1 MAAASAET
9 AEPAGAARPGRPDR
23 SATQPIVLLGSLSAL
38 AALSLDMY
46 VPGLPAL
53 AADLRT
59 TASSAQL
66 TLTACLIGLALGQ
79 LLTGPLSD
87 AHGRRRPLLAGMTV
101 YTAAS
106 VLCALAPSIWLL
118 IALRLVQGAAG
129 GSAIVVATAAVR
141 DRGGSGPSNGGDS
154 SDGSESANG
163 GGTATAKSFAT
174 LMVVNGIAPIAAPVV
189 GGQLLHWTTWRGVF
203 LVLAGIGA
211 VLLAVSVPLFGE
223 SLPPERRRTGGGGAR
238 VLLPV
243 YRRLLRDRVFL
254 GCLLGNGLALGGM
267 FGYISGSPFV
277 LQDIHG
283 LTAQQ
288 YSLVFASNGAG
299 IVLCSQLSHALV
311 GRFSPRALMAA
322 GLCGSTV
329 GGAGV
334 LLSVLSGAGLP
345 VLLPLL
351 FLNVASLGLVLP
363 NAGAL
368 ALGGHADAAGAAA
381 SLLGP
386 TPYVL
391 GALASPLVGL
401 GGQHDA
407 APTGVVIALFD
418 AIALAAFAGL
428 ARRPITKEQ

>member
-1 MAAASAET
+1 MAASAELT
-9 AEPAGAARPGRPDR
+9 EPAEAARPAESTR
-23 SATQPIVLLGSLSAL
+23 SAGQPIILLGALSAL

-46 VPGLPAL
+46 VPGLPAM

-59 TASSAQL
+59 TASATQL

-79 LLTGPLSD
+79 LFVGPLSD
-87 AHGRRRPLLAGMTV
+87 ARGRRRPLLIGMAL

-106 VLCALAPSIWLL
+106 VLCALAPSVWLL
-118 IALRLVQGAAG
+118 IPMRLVQGAAG
-129 GSAIVVATAAVR
+129 GAGMVIATAAVR
-141 DRGGSGPSNGGDS
+141 DRGEN
-154 SDGSESANG
+154 
-163 GGTATAKSFAT
+163 GTATARLFAT
-174 LMVVNGIAPIAAPVV
+174 LMVVNGIAPIAAPVI

-211 VLLAVSVPLFGE
+211 ALLATSVFLFSE
-223 SLPPERRRTGGGGAR
+223 SHPAERRRASGGGVRA
-238 VLLPV
+238 LMPV
-243 YRRLLRDRVFL
+243 YRRLLRDRVFV

-288 YSLVFASNGAG
+288 YSLVFAANGTG
-299 IVLCSQLSHALV
+299 IVIGSQASCVLV
-311 GRFSPRALMAA
+311 GRFSARSLMLA
-322 GLCGSTV
+322 GLTGVTA
-329 GGAGV
+329 GGIGV
-334 LLSVLSGAGLP
+334 LLSVLTGAGLG
-345 VLLPLL
+345 VLLPML
-351 FLNVASLGLVLP
+351 FLNVACLGLVLP

-368 ALGGHADAAGAAA
+368 GLAKHGDAAGAAA

-401 GGQHDA
+401 GGRHDA
-407 APTGVVIALFD
+407 APMGVVIALFD
-418 AIALAAFAGL
+418 ALALGAFAILTRGT
-428 ARRPITKEQ
+428 RTE

>member
-1 MAAASAET
+1 MAAPAEIST
-9 AEPAGAARPGRPDR
+9 GTSTR
-23 SATQPIVLLGSLSAL
+23 SGQQPIVLLGSLSAL

-46 VPGLPAL
+46 VPGLPAM
-53 AADLRT
+53 AADLHT
-59 TASSAQL
+59 TASATQL

-79 LLTGPLSD
+79 LFVGPLSD
-87 AHGRRRPLLAGMTV
+87 ARGRRRPLLVGMTL

-118 IALRLVQGAAG
+118 IPMRLVQGAAG
-129 GSAIVVATAAVR
+129 GAGMVISTAAVR
-141 DRGGSGPSNGGDS
+141 DRGKS
-154 SDGSESANG
+154 
-163 GGTATAKSFAT
+163 GTATARLFAT
-174 LMVVNGIAPIAAPVV
+174 LMVVNGIAPIAAPVF

-211 VLLAVSVPLFGE
+211 ALLATSFFLFGE
-223 SLPPERRRTGGGGAR
+223 SLPTERRRTGGGPRA
-238 VLLPV
+238 LLPV
-243 YRRLLRDRVFL
+243 YRRLLRDRVFV

-288 YSLVFASNGAG
+288 YSLVFATNGAG
-299 IVLCSQLSHALV
+299 IVLASQTSRALV
-311 GRFSPRALMAA
+311 GRFSAHALMLA
-322 GLCGSTV
+322 GLTGVTA
-329 GGAGV
+329 GGVGV
-334 LLSVLSGAGLP
+334 LLSTLTSAGLP

-351 FLNVASLGLVLP
+351 FLNVACLGLVLP

-368 ALGGHADAAGAAA
+368 GLAKHGDAAGAAA

-401 GGQHDA
+401 GGRHDA
-407 APTGVVIALFD
+407 VPMGVVIALFD
-418 AIALAAFAGL
+418 ALALTAFAILTG
-428 ARRPITKEQ
+428 RIPRSRTE

>member
-1 MAAASAET
+1 MAASAEIT
-9 AEPAGAARPGRPDR
+9 EPAEAARPAESTR
-23 SATQPIVLLGSLSAL
+23 SAGQPIILLGALSAL

-46 VPGLPAL
+46 VPGLPAM

-59 TASSAQL
+59 TASATQL

-79 LLTGPLSD
+79 LFIGPLSD
-87 AHGRRRPLLAGMTV
+87 ARGRRRPLLVGMTL

-118 IALRLVQGAAG
+118 IPMRLVQGAAG
-129 GSAIVVATAAVR
+129 GAAMVIATAAVR
-141 DRGGSGPSNGGDS
+141 DRGEN
-154 SDGSESANG
+154 
-163 GGTATAKSFAT
+163 GTATARLFAT
-174 LMVVNGIAPIAAPVV
+174 LMVVNGIAPIAAPVI

-211 VLLAVSVPLFGE
+211 ALLATSVFLFGE
-223 SLPPERRRTGGGGAR
+223 SLPAERRRTSGGGMRA
-238 VLLPV
+238 LMPV
-243 YRRLLRDRVFL
+243 YRRLLHDRVFV

-288 YSLVFASNGAG
+288 YSLVFAANGTG
-299 IVLCSQLSHALV
+299 IVLSSQASRVLV
-311 GRFSPRALMAA
+311 GRFSPRSLMLA
-322 GLCGSTV
+322 GLTGVTA
-329 GGAGV
+329 GGVGV
-334 LLSVLSGAGLP
+334 LLSVLANAGLP

-351 FLNVASLGLVLP
+351 FLNVACLGLVLP

-368 ALGGHADAAGAAA
+368 GLAKHGDAAGAAA

-401 GGQHDA
+401 GGRHDA
-407 APTGVVIALFD
+407 APMGVVIALFD
-418 AIALAAFAGL
+418 ALALGAFAILTRGT
-428 ARRPITKEQ
+428 RTE

>member
-1 MAAASAET
+1 MAASAEI
-9 AEPAGAARPGRPDR
+9 AEPAEAAGFDDSTR
-23 SATQPIVLLGSLSAL
+23 SAGQPIVLLGSLSAL

-46 VPGLPAL
+46 VPGLPAM
-53 AADLRT
+53 AADLGT
-59 TASSAQL
+59 TASATQL

-79 LLTGPLSD
+79 LFVGPLSD
-87 AHGRRRPLLAGMTV
+87 ARGRRSPLLFGMAL

-106 VLCALAPSIWLL
+106 ILCALAPSIWLL
-118 IALRLVQGAAG
+118 IPLRLVQGAAG
-129 GSAIVVATAAVR
+129 GAAMVIATAAVR
-141 DRGGSGPSNGGDS
+141 DRGEN
-154 SDGSESANG
+154 
-163 GGTATAKSFAT
+163 GTATAKLFAT
-174 LMVVNGIAPIAAPVV
+174 LMVINGIAPIAAPVF

-203 LVLAGIGA
+203 LVLGGIGA
-211 VLLAVSVPLFGE
+211 VLLAASFFLFGE
-223 SLPPERRRTGGGGAR
+223 SLPAARRRRTGGGVR

-243 YRRLLRDRVFL
+243 YRGLLRDWVFV

-299 IVLCSQLSHALV
+299 IVAGSQLSRSLV
-311 GRFSPRALMAA
+311 GRFGARRLMLVGLTGVAL
-322 GLCGSTV
+322 
-329 GGAGV
+329 GGFGV
-334 LLSVLSGAGLP
+334 LLCALGGAGLP
-345 VLLPLL
+345 LLLPML
-351 FLNVASLGLVLP
+351 FVNVACLGLVLP

-368 ALGGHADAAGAAA
+368 GLAGHGDAAGAAA

-401 GGQHDA
+401 GGRHDA
-407 APTGVVIALFD
+407 APMGVVIALFD
-418 AIALAAFAGL
+418 VLALTAFAILTRGGSE
-428 ARRPITKEQ
+428 RSGQK

>member
-1 MAAASAET
+1 MVGRALYQDLENTRMAASAET
-9 AEPAGAARPGRPDR
+9 AEPTGELAARAA
-23 SATQPIVLLGSLSAL
+23 ATQPILLLGSLSAL

-53 AADLRT
+53 ATDLHT
-59 TASSAQL
+59 SASAAQL

-79 LLTGPLSD
+79 LLTGPFSD
-87 AHGRRRPLLAGMTV
+87 ARGRRRPLLAGMAT

-106 VLCALAPSIWLL
+106 ALCALAPSIWLL
-118 IALRLVQGAAG
+118 VPLRLVQGAAG
-129 GSAIVVATAAVR
+129 GAAIVIATAAVR
-141 DRGGSGPSNGGDS
+141 DRG
-154 SDGSESANG
+154 AK
-163 GGTATAKSFAT
+163 GTATAKLFAT
-174 LMVVNGIAPIAAPVV
+174 LMVVNGIAPIAAPVI
-189 GGQLLHWTTWRGVF
+189 GGQLLHWTDWRGVF
-203 LVLAGIGA
+203 LVLSGIGA
-211 VLLAVSVPLFGE
+211 VLLAVSIPLFGE
-223 SLPPERRRTGGGGAR
+223 SLPAARRRRGGSGPG

-243 YRRLLRDRVFL
+243 YRRLLRDRVFV

-299 IVLCSQLSHALV
+299 IVACSQLSHWLV
-311 GRFSPRALMAA
+311 ERVHTRTLMLAGLTVTAA
-322 GLCGSTV
+322 GGV
-329 GGAGV
+329 GV
-334 LLSVLSGAGLP
+334 LLSVLTGAGLP
-345 VLLPLL
+345 VLLPVL
-351 FLNVASLGLVLP
+351 FLNVAGLGLVLP

-368 ALGGHADAAGAAA
+368 GLAEHGDAAGAAA

-386 TPYVL
+386 TPYLL

-407 APTGVVIALFD
+407 APMGVVIALFD
-418 AIALAAFAGL
+418 ALALGAFGIL
-428 ARRPITKEQ
+428 TRGTRTKE

>member
-1 MAAASAET
+1 MAAPAEL
-9 AEPAGAARPGRPDR
+9 ADGAAAPGPREHAG
-23 SATQPIVLLGSLSAL
+23 SQPIVLLGALSAL

-53 AADLRT
+53 ALDLHT
-59 TASSAQL
+59 SASAAQL
-66 TLTACLIGLALGQ
+66 TLTACLIGLAVGQ

-87 AHGRRRPLLAGMTV
+87 ARGRRRPLLIGMAL

-129 GSAIVVATAAVR
+129 GSAIVVSTAAVR
-141 DRGGSGPSNGGDS
+141 DRG
-154 SDGSESANG
+154 ANG
-163 GGTATAKSFAT
+163 TTTAKLFAA

-203 LVLAGIGA
+203 LVLGGIGA
-211 VLLAVSVPLFGE
+211 VLLAASVPLFGE
-223 SLPPERRRTGGGGAR
+223 SLPPSRRRRSGGGAGA
-238 VLLPV
+238 LLPV
-243 YRRLLRDRVFL
+243 YGRLLRDRVFV

-299 IVLCSQLSHALV
+299 IVLCSQLSHWLV
-311 GRFSPRALMAA
+311 GRVQPRTLMLS
-322 GLCGSTV
+322 GLAGSTC
-329 GGAGV
+329 GGVGV

-351 FLNVASLGLVLP
+351 FLNVACLGLVLP

-368 ALGGHADAAGAAA
+368 ALDGHADAAGAAA

-386 TPYVL
+386 TPYIL

-407 APTGVVIALFD
+407 APMGVVIALFD
-418 AIALAAFAGL
+418 ALALGAFAGL
-428 ARRPITKEQ
+428 ARRAGARRTGTEE

>member
-1 MAAASAET
+1 MAAPAET
-9 AEPAGAARPGRPDR
+9 IDPAEAARPGPLGRPP
-23 SATQPIVLLGSLSAL
+23 QPIVLLGALSAL

-53 AADLRT
+53 ATDLHT

-87 AHGRRRPLLAGMTV
+87 AHGRRRPLLAGMAL

-118 IALRLVQGAAG
+118 IPLRLVQGAAG

-141 DRGGSGPSNGGDS
+141 DRGEN
-154 SDGSESANG
+154 NT
-163 GGTATAKSFAT
+163 GTAKLFAV
-174 LMVVNGIAPIAAPVV
+174 LMVINGIAPIAAPVI

-211 VLLAVSVPLFGE
+211 VLLAASVPLFGE
-223 SLPPERRRTGGGGAR
+223 SLPPERRRRGGGVRA
-238 VLLPV
+238 LLPV

-254 GCLLGNGLALGGM
+254 GCLLGNGLALGSM

-299 IVLCSQLSHALV
+299 IVLGSQLSHRLV
-311 GRFSPRALMAA
+311 GRVSPRALMLA
-322 GLCGSTV
+322 GLCGSTA
-329 GGAGV
+329 GGVGV
-334 LLSVLSGAGLP
+334 LLSALSGAGLP

-351 FLNVASLGLVLP
+351 FLNVGSLGLVLP
-363 NAGAL
+363 NASAL
-368 ALGGHADAAGAAA
+368 ALDGHGDSAGAAA

-386 TPYVL
+386 TPYLL

-407 APTGVVIALFD
+407 APMGVIIAVFD
-418 AIALAAFAGL
+418 ALALGSFAVL
-428 ARRPITKEQ
+428 ARRTSTKEQ

>member
-1 MAAASAET
+1 MAASAEMT
-9 AEPAGAARPGRPDR
+9 EPAEGALPAQSIR
-23 SATQPIVLLGSLSAL
+23 SAGQPIILLGALSAL

-46 VPGLPAL
+46 VPGLPAM

-59 TASSAQL
+59 TAWATQL

-79 LLTGPLSD
+79 LFVGPLSD
-87 AHGRRRPLLAGMTV
+87 ARGRRRPLLIGMTL

-106 VLCALAPSIWLL
+106 VLCALAPSIWVL
-118 IALRLVQGAAG
+118 IPMRLVQGAAG
-129 GSAIVVATAAVR
+129 GAGMVIATAAVR
-141 DRGGSGPSNGGDS
+141 DRG
-154 SDGSESANG
+154 ES
-163 GGTATAKSFAT
+163 GTATARLFAT
-174 LMVVNGIAPIAAPVV
+174 LMVVNGIAPIAAPVI

-211 VLLAVSVPLFGE
+211 VLLATSVFLFGE
-223 SLPPERRRTGGGGAR
+223 SLPAERRRSSGGGVRA
-238 VLLPV
+238 LMPV
-243 YRRLLRDRVFL
+243 YRRLLHDRVFV

-288 YSLVFASNGAG
+288 YSLVFAANGTG
-299 IVLCSQLSHALV
+299 IVLGSQASRVLV
-311 GRFSPRALMAA
+311 GRFSARSLMLA
-322 GLCGSTV
+322 GLTGVTA
-329 GGAGV
+329 GGVGV
-334 LLSVLSGAGLP
+334 LLSVLVGAGLG
-345 VLLPLL
+345 VLLPML
-351 FLNVASLGLVLP
+351 FLNVACLGLVLP

-368 ALGGHADAAGAAA
+368 GLAKHGDAAGAAA

-401 GGQHDA
+401 GGRHDA
-407 APTGVVIALFD
+407 APMGVVIALFD
-418 AIALAAFAGL
+418 ALALGAFAILTRGT
-428 ARRPITKEQ
+428 RTE

>member
-1 MAAASAET
+1 MAASAEI
-9 AEPAGAARPGRPDR
+9 AEPAEAARPGRLPSR
-23 SATQPIVLLGSLSAL
+23 SASQPIVLLGALTAL

-53 AADLRT
+53 AADLGT
-59 TASSAQL
+59 TASAAQL

-79 LLTGPLSD
+79 LFVGPLSD
-87 AHGRRRPLLAGMTV
+87 ARGRRRPLLAGMAL

-106 VLCALAPSIWLL
+106 LLCALAPSIWML
-118 IALRLVQGAAG
+118 IPLRLVQGAAG
-129 GSAIVVATAAVR
+129 GAAIVIAMAAVR
-141 DRGGSGPSNGGDS
+141 DRGADR
-154 SDGSESANG
+154 
-163 GGTATAKSFAT
+163 TATAKLFAS
-174 LMVVNGIAPIAAPVV
+174 LMVVNGIAPIAAPVF
-189 GGQLLHWTTWRGVF
+189 GGQLLHWTSWRGVF

-211 VLLAVSVPLFGE
+211 ILLAVSVALFGE
-223 SLPPERRRTGGGGAR
+223 SLPAERRRSGGGAR
-238 VLLPV
+238 ALLPV
-243 YRRLLRDRVFL
+243 YRRLLKDRVFV

-267 FGYISGSPFV
+267 FAYISGSPFV

-299 IVLCSQLSHALV
+299 IVLCSQLSHWLADRL
-311 GRFSPRALMAA
+311 SPRTLMLI
-322 GLCGSTV
+322 GLLGNTA

-334 LLSVLSGAGLP
+334 LFATLSGAGLP

-351 FLNVASLGLVLP
+351 FLNVASLGLILP

-368 ALGGHADAAGAAA
+368 GLAKHGDSAGAAA

-386 TPYVL
+386 TPNIL

-407 APTGVVIALFD
+407 APMGVVIALFD
-418 AIALAAFAGL
+418 ALALGAFAIL
-428 ARRPITKEQ
+428 TSRTRTE

>member
-1 MAAASAET
+1 MAASAEI
-9 AEPAGAARPGRPDR
+9 AEPAEAARPGRLPAR
-23 SATQPIVLLGSLSAL
+23 SASQPIVLLGALTAL

-53 AADLRT
+53 AADLGT
-59 TASSAQL
+59 TASAAQL

-79 LLTGPLSD
+79 LFVGPLSD
-87 AHGRRRPLLAGMTV
+87 ARGRRRPLLVGMSL

-106 VLCALAPSIWLL
+106 LLCALAPSIWVL
-118 IALRLVQGAAG
+118 IPLRLVQGAAG
-129 GSAIVVATAAVR
+129 GAAIVIAMAAVR
-141 DRGGSGPSNGGDS
+141 DRGADR
-154 SDGSESANG
+154 
-163 GGTATAKSFAT
+163 TATAKLFAS
-174 LMVVNGIAPIAAPVV
+174 LMVVNGIAPIAAPVI
-189 GGQLLHWTTWRGVF
+189 GGQLLHWTSWRGVF

-211 VLLAVSVPLFGE
+211 ILLAASVALFGE
-223 SLPPERRRTGGGGAR
+223 SLPAERRRSGGGAHA
-238 VLLPV
+238 LLPV
-243 YRRLLRDRVFL
+243 YRRLLKDRVFV

-267 FGYISGSPFV
+267 FAYISGSPFV
-277 LQDIHG
+277 LQDIYG

-299 IVLCSQLSHALV
+299 IVLCSQLSHWLADRL
-311 GRFSPRALMAA
+311 SPRTLMLI
-322 GLCGSTV
+322 GLLGNTA

-334 LLSVLSGAGLP
+334 LFATLSGAGLP

-368 ALGGHADAAGAAA
+368 GLAKHGDAAGAAA

-386 TPYVL
+386 TPNIL

-407 APTGVVIALFD
+407 APMGVVIALFD
-418 AIALAAFAGL
+418 ALALGAFAIL
-428 ARRPITKEQ
+428 TRRTRTE

>member
-1 MAAASAET
+1 MALSAEISEPAEA
-9 AEPAGAARPGRPDR
+9 AEPGSSSR
-23 SATQPIVLLGSLSAL
+23 SAGQPIVLLGSLSAL

-46 VPGLPAL
+46 VPGLPAM
-53 AADLRT
+53 AADLGT
-59 TASSAQL
+59 TASATQL

-79 LLTGPLSD
+79 LFVGPISD
-87 AHGRRRPLLAGMTV
+87 ARGRRRPLLIGMAF

-106 VLCALAPSIWLL
+106 LLCALAPSVWLL
-118 IALRLVQGAAG
+118 IPLRLAQGAAG
-129 GSAIVVATAAVR
+129 GAAIVIATAAVR
-141 DRGGSGPSNGGDS
+141 DRGEN
-154 SDGSESANG
+154 
-163 GGTATAKSFAT
+163 GTATAKLFAT
-174 LMVVNGIAPIAAPVV
+174 LMVVNGIAPIAAPVF

-203 LVLAGIGA
+203 LVLGAIGA
-211 VLLAVSVPLFGE
+211 VLLLASFFLFGE
-223 SLPPERRRTGGGGAR
+223 SLPAERRRTGGGGVR
-238 VLLPV
+238 TLLPV

-299 IVLCSQLSHALV
+299 IVLGSQLSRWLV
-311 GRFSPRALMAA
+311 GRFGARRLMLVGLIGVTA
-322 GLCGSTV
+322 GGV
-329 GGAGV
+329 GV
-334 LLSVLSGAGLP
+334 LLCALGGAGLP
-345 VLLPLL
+345 VLLPML
-351 FLNVASLGLVLP
+351 FVNVGCLGLILP

-368 ALGGHADAAGAAA
+368 GLAEHGDVAGAAA

-401 GGQHDA
+401 GGRHDA
-407 APTGVVIALFD
+407 APMGVVIALFD
-418 AIALAAFAGL
+418 VLALGSFALLTRGGNEPE
-428 ARRPITKEQ
+428 AESRG

>member
-1 MAAASAET
+1 MAASAET
-9 AEPAGAARPGRPDR
+9 TEPAEAARPAEYTR
-23 SATQPIVLLGSLSAL
+23 SAGQPIILLGALSAL

-46 VPGLPAL
+46 VPGLPAM
-53 AADLRT
+53 AADLKT
-59 TASSAQL
+59 TASATQL

-79 LLTGPLSD
+79 LFVGPLSD
-87 AHGRRRPLLAGMTV
+87 ARGRRRPLLIGMTL

-118 IALRLVQGAAG
+118 IPMRLVQGAAG
-129 GSAIVVATAAVR
+129 GAAMVIATAAVR
-141 DRGGSGPSNGGDS
+141 DRGEN
-154 SDGSESANG
+154 
-163 GGTATAKSFAT
+163 GTATARLFAT
-174 LMVVNGIAPIAAPVV
+174 LMVVNGIAPIAAPVI

-211 VLLAVSVPLFGE
+211 ALLATSVFLFGE
-223 SLPPERRRTGGGGAR
+223 SHPVSRRRMSGGGIRA
-238 VLLPV
+238 LMPV
-243 YRRLLRDRVFL
+243 YRNLLRDRVFV

-288 YSLVFASNGAG
+288 YSLVFAANGTG
-299 IVLCSQLSHALV
+299 IVLGSQASRVLV
-311 GRFSPRALMAA
+311 GRFSARSLMLA
-322 GLCGSTV
+322 GLTGVSA
-329 GGAGV
+329 GGVGV
-334 LLSVLSGAGLP
+334 LLSVLANAGLP

-351 FLNVASLGLVLP
+351 FLNVACLGLVLP

-368 ALGGHADAAGAAA
+368 GLAKHGDAAGAAA

-401 GGQHDA
+401 GGRHDA
-407 APTGVVIALFD
+407 APMGVVIALFD
-418 AIALAAFAGL
+418 ALALGAFAILTRGT
-428 ARRPITKEQ
+428 RTE

>member
-1 MAAASAET
+1 MAAPAEL
-9 AEPAGAARPGRPDR
+9 ADAAAAPDPRDRAG
-23 SATQPIVLLGSLSAL
+23 SQPIVLLGALSAL

-53 AADLRT
+53 AVDLHT
-59 TASSAQL
+59 TASAAQL

-87 AHGRRRPLLAGMTV
+87 AHGRRRPVLIGMAV

-106 VLCALAPSIWLL
+106 ALCAFAPSIWLL

-141 DRGGSGPSNGGDS
+141 DRGGDDS
-154 SDGSESANG
+154 KD
-163 GGTATAKSFAT
+163 GGTTTAKLFAA
-174 LMVVNGIAPIAAPVV
+174 LMVVNGIAPIAAPVI

-211 VLLAVSVPLFGE
+211 LLLAASVPLFGE
-223 SLPPERRRTGGGGAR
+223 SLPPDRRRSDGGGVGALR
-238 VLLPV
+238 PV
-243 YRRLLRDRVFL
+243 YGRLLRDRVFV

-299 IVLCSQLSHALV
+299 IVLCSQASHWLV
-311 GRFSPRALMAA
+311 GRVSPHTLMTA
-322 GLCGSTV
+322 GLAGSTA
-329 GGAGV
+329 GGLGV

-351 FLNVASLGLVLP
+351 FLNVACLGLVLP

-386 TPYVL
+386 TPYIL

-407 APTGVVIALFD
+407 APMGVVIAAFD
-418 AIALAAFAGL
+418 ALALGAFAVL
-428 ARRPITKEQ
+428 ARGAGARTGTKE

>member
-1 MAAASAET
+1 MAASAET
-9 AEPAGAARPGRPDR
+9 AEPTGEAAVRTTVA
-23 SATQPIVLLGSLSAL
+23 SQPILLLGSLSAL

-53 AADLRT
+53 ATDLHT
-59 TASSAQL
+59 SASAAQL

-79 LLTGPLSD
+79 LLTGPFSD
-87 AHGRRRPLLAGMTV
+87 ARGRRRPLLAGMAT

-106 VLCALAPSIWLL
+106 ALCALAPSIWLL
-118 IALRLVQGAAG
+118 VPLRLVQGAAG
-129 GSAIVVATAAVR
+129 GAAIVIATAAVR
-141 DRGGSGPSNGGDS
+141 DRG
-154 SDGSESANG
+154 AN
-163 GGTATAKSFAT
+163 GTATAKLFAT
-174 LMVVNGIAPIAAPVV
+174 LMVVNGIAPIAAPVI
-189 GGQLLHWTTWRGVF
+189 GGQLLHWTDWRGVF

-211 VLLAVSVPLFGE
+211 ILLAVSIPLFGE
-223 SLPPERRRTGGGGAR
+223 SLPAERRRGGGSGPG

-243 YRRLLRDRVFL
+243 YRRLLRDRVFV

-288 YSLVFASNGAG
+288 YSLVFACNGAG
-299 IVLCSQLSHALV
+299 IVAGSQLSHWLV
-311 GRFSPRALMAA
+311 ERVRARTLMLA
-322 GLCGSTV
+322 GLTATAA

-334 LLSVLSGAGLP
+334 LLCVLAGAGLP
-345 VLLPLL
+345 VLLPML
-351 FLNVASLGLVLP
+351 FLNVAGLGLVLP

-368 ALGGHADAAGAAA
+368 ALAEHGDAAGAAA

-386 TPYVL
+386 TPYLL

-407 APTGVVIALFD
+407 VPMGVVIALFD
-418 AIALAAFAGL
+418 ALALGAFGIL
-428 ARRPITKEQ
+428 TGGMRTKE

>member
-1 MAAASAET
+1 MPASAET
-9 AEPAGAARPGRPDR
+9 AGPADPAGPAATAHSPSAGAAGI
-23 SATQPIVLLGSLSAL
+23 AAGQPIVLLGALSAL

-53 AADLRT
+53 AADLHT

-66 TLTACLIGLALGQ
+66 TLTACLVGLALGQ
-79 LLTGPLSD
+79 LLTGPFSD
-87 AHGRRRPLLAGMTV
+87 ARGRRRPLLAGMAT

-118 IALRLVQGAAG
+118 VPLRLAQGAAG
-129 GSAIVVATAAVR
+129 GAAIVIATAAVR
-141 DRGGSGPSNGGDS
+141 DRGEN
-154 SDGSESANG
+154 
-163 GGTATAKSFAT
+163 GTATAKLFAT
-174 LMVVNGIAPIAAPVV
+174 LMVVNGIAPIAAPVI
-189 GGQLLHWTTWRGVF
+189 GGQLLHWTDWRGVF
-203 LVLAGIGA
+203 LALAGIGA
-211 VLLAVSVPLFGE
+211 VLLAASIPMFGE
-223 SLPPERRRTGGGGAR
+223 SLPPERRRTGGGAGALR
-238 VLLPV
+238 PV
-243 YRRLLRDRVFL
+243 YRGLLRDRVFV

-267 FGYISGSPFV
+267 FGYIAGSPFV

-299 IVLCSQLSHALV
+299 IVLCSRLSHQLV
-311 GRFSPRALMAA
+311 ERVGARALMLA
-322 GLCGSTV
+322 GLCGTAA
-329 GGAGV
+329 GGLGV
-334 LLSVLSGAGLP
+334 LLSALSGAPLP

-351 FLNVASLGLVLP
+351 FVNVACLGLVLP

-368 ALGGHADAAGAAA
+368 ALAEHGDSAGAAA

-401 GGQHDA
+401 GGEHDA
-407 APTGVVIALFD
+407 APMGVVIAVFD
-418 AIALAAFAGL
+418 AVALTAFAFL
-428 ARRPITKEQ
+428 TRATRAED

>member
-1 MAAASAET
+1 MAASAET
-9 AEPAGAARPGRPDR
+9 TEPAEAAQPADLTR
-23 SATQPIVLLGSLSAL
+23 SGGQPIILLGALSAL

-46 VPGLPAL
+46 VPGLPAM

-59 TASSAQL
+59 TASATQL

-79 LLTGPLSD
+79 LFVGPLSD
-87 AHGRRRPLLAGMTV
+87 ARGRRRPLLIGMTL

-118 IALRLVQGAAG
+118 IPLRLVQGAAG
-129 GSAIVVATAAVR
+129 GAGMVIATAAVR
-141 DRGGSGPSNGGDS
+141 DRGEN
-154 SDGSESANG
+154 
-163 GGTATAKSFAT
+163 GTATARLFAT
-174 LMVVNGIAPIAAPVV
+174 LMVVNGIAPIAAPVI

-211 VLLAVSVPLFGE
+211 ALLAASVFLFSE
-223 SLPPERRRTGGGGAR
+223 SHPAERRRSGGGPRA
-238 VLLPV
+238 LLPV
-243 YRRLLRDRVFL
+243 YRRLLRDRVFV

-288 YSLVFASNGAG
+288 YSLVFAANGTG
-299 IVLCSQLSHALV
+299 IVLGSQASRVLV
-311 GRFSPRALMAA
+311 GRFSARSLMLA
-322 GLCGSTV
+322 GLT
-329 GGAGV
+329 GGIGV
-334 LLSVLSGAGLP
+334 LLSVLAGAGLGA
-345 VLLPLL
+345 LLPML
-351 FLNVASLGLVLP
+351 FLNVACLGLVLP

-368 ALGGHADAAGAAA
+368 GLAKHGDAAGAAA

-401 GGQHDA
+401 GGRHDA
-407 APTGVVIALFD
+407 APMGVVIALFD
-418 AIALAAFAGL
+418 ALALGAFAILTRGT
-428 ARRPITKEQ
+428 RTE

>member
-1 MAAASAET
+1 MAASAEMT
-9 AEPAGAARPGRPDR
+9 EPAEGARTKTLTR
-23 SATQPIVLLGSLSAL
+23 SAGQPIVLLGSLSAL

-46 VPGLPAL
+46 VPGLPAMAVEL
-53 AADLRT
+53 HT
-59 TASSAQL
+59 TASATQL
-66 TLTACLIGLALGQ
+66 TLTACLVGLALGQ
-79 LLTGPLSD
+79 LFVGPISD
-87 AHGRRRPLLAGMTV
+87 ARGRRRPVLIGMTL

-118 IALRLVQGAAG
+118 IPLRLVQGAAG
-129 GSAIVVATAAVR
+129 GAGMVIATAAVR
-141 DRGGSGPSNGGDS
+141 DRGQN
-154 SDGSESANG
+154 
-163 GGTATAKSFAT
+163 GTATARLFAA
-174 LMVVNGIAPIAAPVV
+174 LMVVNGIAPIAAPVF

-203 LVLAGIGA
+203 LVLGGIGA
-211 VLLAVSVPLFGE
+211 ALLLASIFLFGE
-223 SLPPERRRTGGGGAR
+223 SLPVERRRTGGGIRA
-238 VLLPV
+238 LLPV
-243 YRRLLRDRVFL
+243 YRRLLRDRVFV
-254 GCLLGNGLALGGM
+254 GCLLGNGLALGAM

-299 IVLCSQLSHALV
+299 IVLASQLSRWLV
-311 GRFSPRALMAA
+311 GRHGPRRLMLV
-322 GLCGSTV
+322 GLTGSTA
-329 GGAGV
+329 GGVGV
-334 LLSVLSGAGLP
+334 LLSVLAGAGLP

-368 ALGGHADAAGAAA
+368 GLAKHGDAAGAAA

-401 GGQHDA
+401 GGRHDA
-407 APTGVVIALFD
+407 APMGVVIALFD
-418 AIALAAFAGL
+418 ALALTAFAIL
-428 ARRPITKEQ
+428 ARGARMGADEG